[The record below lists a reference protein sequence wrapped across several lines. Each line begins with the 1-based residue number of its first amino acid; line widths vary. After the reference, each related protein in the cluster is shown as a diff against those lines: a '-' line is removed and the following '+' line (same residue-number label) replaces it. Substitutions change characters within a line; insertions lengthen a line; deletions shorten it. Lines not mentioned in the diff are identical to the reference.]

1 MADPPIPPETSATD
15 LGAGPEPT
23 IGMPRWVKVFLVVAL
38 AVVVLLVIVLL
49 FGGEHGP
56 RLH

>member
-1 MADPPIPPETSATD
+1 MADPPIPPESGGTEV
-15 LGAGPEPT
+15 GAGPGPT
-23 IGMPRWVKVFLVVAL
+23 TGMPRWVKVSLVIAL

>member
-1 MADPPIPPETSATD
+1 MAEPPIPPDAGTSDAEP
-15 LGAGPEPT
+15 GGGPT
-23 IGMPRWVKVFLVVAL
+23 AGMPRWVKVFLLVAL

>member
-1 MADPPIPPETSATD
+1 MADPTIPPETGATD
-15 LGAGPEPT
+15 VGPGPGPST
-23 IGMPRWVKVFLVVAL
+23 GMPRWVKVFLVVAL